1 MRPLPAAAVGARRPD
16 CLIDHA
22 DGPLPMSA
30 LLPHAFDDTDLGR
43 VDRTAPHGTDATST
57 VPAALALKVG
67 SGTVFVHPD
76 VADGRQVWTAY
87 WERSSGTA
95 DGEPAGIL
103 EEGPTWGA
111 AGEAVAW
118 GRIRTPRV
126 IVVDA
131 QGSTSWAG
139 NSSRPAGIHQDWSTP

>member
-1 MRPLPAAAVGARRPD
+1 
-16 CLIDHA
+16 
-22 DGPLPMSA
+22 MSA
-30 LLPHAFDDTDLGR
+30 LLPYAFDDRDLDR
-43 VDRTAPHGTDATST
+43 VAGLDGSGAPPAPT

-67 SGTVFVHPD
+67 TGTVFVHPD

-87 WERSSGTA
+87 WERSSGVA

-103 EEGPTWGA
+103 EEGPTWATA
-111 AGEAVAW
+111 AEAVGW

-126 IVVDA
+126 VVVDA

-139 NSSRPAGIHQDWSTP
+139 DTPRPAGIEHDWSTP

>member
-1 MRPLPAAAVGARRPD
+1 MEHGGPD

-30 LLPHAFDDTDLGR
+30 LLPYAFDDTDLGR
-43 VDRTAPHGTDATST
+43 VASPGASATPT

-67 SGTVFVHPD
+67 TGTVFVHPD

-103 EEGPTWGA
+103 EEGPTWGTA
-111 AGEAVAW
+111 AEASRLGPDPHATG
-118 GRIRTPRV
+118 GRGGR
-126 IVVDA
+126 A
-131 QGSTSWAG
+131 GHFQWAG
-139 NSSRPAGIHQDWSTP
+139 DTPRPAGIEQDWSTP